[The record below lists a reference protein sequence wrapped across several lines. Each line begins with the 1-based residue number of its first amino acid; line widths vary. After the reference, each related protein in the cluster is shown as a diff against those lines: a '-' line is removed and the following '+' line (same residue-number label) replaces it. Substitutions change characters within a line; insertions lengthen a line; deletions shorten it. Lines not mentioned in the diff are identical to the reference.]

1 MRAVL
6 TRIPGTPRYN
16 PDFEISRGR
25 TSLANAQPARY
36 LRLRRE
42 LSNQSEF
49 NHVQYSL
56 STDATDTHET
66 LVLKVKDAKDLLMVS
81 LEDKV
86 SSSATSPSSL
96 LDADTPVTH
105 IKLERFG
112 KPSLALARCEG
123 SDQSAYAPLFKQASG
138 IFAAYRKSLGLRSTF
153 RNDLN
158 WLVTPGATAKQ
169 KSEAKA
175 REGHAKGSD
184 PANSLKSEPQKPD

>member
-6 TRIPGTPRYN
+6 TRIPGTPKYN
-16 PDFEISRGR
+16 ADFEISRGR

-49 NHVQYSL
+49 NTIQYSL

-66 LVLKVKDAKDLLMVS
+66 LVLKVKEAKDLLMVS

-123 SDQSAYAPLFKQASG
+123 SDQSMYAPIFKQASG
-138 IFAAYRKSLGLRSTF
+138 IFAVYRKSLVLRSTF

-158 WLVTPGATAKQ
+158 WLVTSGATAKQ

-175 REGHAKGSD
+175 REGHAKGPD